1 MLTLTCGYIFFI
13 RARRPDALAEDLGGT
28 SGVFI
33 FSDRG
38 GNRIEW
44 VVLGFS

>member
-1 MLTLTCGYIFFI
+1 MGTYFFI